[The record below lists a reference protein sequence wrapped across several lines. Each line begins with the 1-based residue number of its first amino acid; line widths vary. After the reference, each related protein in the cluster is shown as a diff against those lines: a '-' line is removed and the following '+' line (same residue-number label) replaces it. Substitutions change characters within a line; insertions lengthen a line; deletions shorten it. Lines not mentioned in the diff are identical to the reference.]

1 LLEEMNMKRVFI
13 VLLSVVLLMMAGS
26 ALAAEK
32 VKIGHLALIP
42 SLPTYVAMEKGFF
55 AQEGLEV
62 ELVPFQSG
70 TDIVDALIAGRID
83 ADCMSA
89 ITQIWFAAQS
99 TPERFKIFLVYAA
112 DSNVDNTMV
121 VVVKKDSPLKDLKD
135 LKGKKVG
142 TFPGA
147 TSVSLAR
154 AIIKKQTDPQGVIF
168 TEIPPANLIGA
179 LAAGQIDAYFSP
191 EPFGMIALSQG
202 VGRYLI
208 KSPCTLLGLKRGIA
222 GGGFAFSTQFVQ
234 ERPEVAK
241 KVKAAIEKGAAFIKT
256 NEQEARGFLVKYAQ
270 LPPPV
275 AAQIPFEKWIKIKDL
290 DKKGPQAYFDILYK
304 DGAYQK
310 KVDTTKL
317 YYE

>member
-1 LLEEMNMKRVFI
+1 MKKF
-13 VLLSVVLLMMAGS
+13 VVLSLMVFLLMAAGS
-26 ALAAEK
+26 ALGAEK
-32 VKIGHLALIP
+32 VTIGHLAVIP
-42 SLPTYVAMEKGFF
+42 SLPTYVALEKGFF
-55 AQEGLEV
+55 AEQGLEV

-70 TDIVDALIAGRID
+70 TDIVDALVAGRID

-89 ITQIWFAAQS
+89 ITGLWFAAQYA
-99 TPERFKIFLVYAA
+99 PDRFKIFLVYAA

-154 AIIKKQTDPQGVIF
+154 VIVGTQIDPKEVTF
-168 TEIPPANLIGA
+168 TEIPPTNLIGA

-222 GGGFAFSTQFVQ
+222 GGGFAFSTKFMR

-241 KVKAAIEKGAAFIKT
+241 KVKAAIEKGADFIKT
-256 NEQEARGFLVKYAQ
+256 NEQEARGFLVKYTQ

-275 AAQIPFEKWIKIKDL
+275 AARIPFEKWIKIKDL

-310 KVDTTKL
+310 RVDTTKL

>member
-1 LLEEMNMKRVFI
+1 MRKVVF
-13 VLLSVVLLMMAGS
+13 LLLMALLLLTAGS
-26 ALAAEK
+26 ALGAEK

-70 TDIVDALIAGRID
+70 TNIVDALIAGRID

-89 ITQIWFAAQS
+89 ITQIWFAAQNV
-99 TPERFKIFLVYAA
+99 PDRLKIFLVYAA

-154 AIIKKQTDPQGVIF
+154 AIIKKQTDPQEVTF

-191 EPFGMIALSQG
+191 EPFGMIAVSQG
-202 VGRYLI
+202 VGRYLM

-222 GGGFAFSTQFVQ
+222 GGGFAFSTKFVQ

-241 KVKAAIEKGAAFIKT
+241 RVKAAIEKGAAFIKT

-275 AAQIPFEKWIKIKDL
+275 AAQIPFEKWIKIKAL

-310 KVDTTKL
+310 NVDTTKL

>member
-1 LLEEMNMKRVFI
+1 MRKLIAIFLMGLFLLT
-13 VLLSVVLLMMAGS
+13 AGS
-26 ALAAEK
+26 VFGAEK
-32 VKIGHLALIP
+32 VKIGHIALVP
-42 SLPTYVAMEKGFF
+42 SLPTYVAVEKGFF
-55 AQEGLEV
+55 VEEGLDV
-62 ELVPFQSG
+62 ELIPFQSG
-70 TDIVDALIAGRID
+70 TTIVDALIAGRID

-89 ITQIWFAAQS
+89 ITTFWFVEQNV
-99 TPERFKIFLVYAA
+99 PGKFKIFLVYGA
-112 DSNVDNTMV
+112 DSNVDNTFV
-121 VVVKKDSPLKDLKD
+121 VLVKKDSPLQDLKD

-142 TFPGA
+142 TFPG
-147 TSVSLAR
+147 VNQVVLAKAVIR
-154 AIIKKQTDPQGVIF
+154 TQIDPEEVVL
-168 TEIPPANLIGA
+168 TEIPPSNLIGA

-202 VGRYLI
+202 VGRYLL

-222 GGGFAFSTQFVQ
+222 GGAFAFSTKFVQ

-241 KVKAAIEKGAAFIKT
+241 KVKAAIEKAVDFIKT
-256 NEQEARGFLVKYAQ
+256 NEQEARGYLAQYAQ

-290 DKKGPQAYFDILYK
+290 DKQGPQAYFDILYK
-304 DGAYQK
+304 DGAYQN

>member
-1 LLEEMNMKRVFI
+1 MKKV
-13 VLLSVVLLMMAGS
+13 VVLLLMVFLLMAAGS
-26 ALAAEK
+26 ALGAEK
-32 VKIGHLALIP
+32 VKIGHLAVIP

-55 AQEGLEV
+55 TEQGLDV

-70 TDIVDALIAGRID
+70 TDIIDALIAGRID

-89 ITQIWFAAQS
+89 ITGFWFVAQNV
-99 TPERFKIFLVYAA
+99 TDRFKLFLVYAA

-121 VVVKKDSPLKDLKD
+121 VVVKKDSPLKSLKD

-154 AIIKKQTDPQGVIF
+154 VIVGKQTDPKKVTF

-208 KSPCTLLGLKRGIA
+208 KSPCTLLGLKRGIT
-222 GGGFAFSTQFVQ
+222 GGGFAFSTKFLQ

-241 KVKAAIEKGAAFIKT
+241 KVKAAIEKGADYIKT

-275 AAQIPFEKWIKIKDL
+275 AARIPFEKWIRIKDL

>member
-1 LLEEMNMKRVFI
+1 MKRLVAM
-13 VLLSVVLLMMAGS
+13 LLMVFLVMTGGS
-26 ALAAEK
+26 ALGAEK
-32 VKIGHLALIP
+32 VTIGHLPLVP
-42 SLPTYVAMEKGFF
+42 SLPTYVALEKGFF
-55 AQEGLEV
+55 TEEGLEV

-70 TDIVDALIAGRID
+70 TDIVDALVAGRID

-89 ITQIWFAAQS
+89 ITGLWFAAQNV
-99 TPERFKIFLVYAA
+99 PDRFKIFLVYAA

-154 AIIKKQTDPQGVIF
+154 VIIGKQIDPKEVTF
-168 TEIPPANLIGA
+168 TEIPPTNLIGA

-191 EPFGMIALSQG
+191 EPFGMIAVSQG
-202 VGRYLI
+202 IGRYLI

-222 GGGFAFSTQFVQ
+222 GGGFAFSTKFVL

-241 KVKAAIEKGAAFIKT
+241 KVKAAIEKGVDFIKT
-256 NEQEARGFLVKYAQ
+256 NEQEARGYLAKYTQ

-304 DGAYQK
+304 DGAYQQ

>member
-1 LLEEMNMKRVFI
+1 MKRFI
-13 VLLSVVLLMMAGS
+13 VCVLAMLLLMTAGQVLS
-26 ALAAEK
+26 AEK
-32 VKIGHLALIP
+32 VTIGHLALVP

-55 AQEGLEV
+55 TEQGLVV

-70 TDIVDALIAGRID
+70 TDIIDALIAGRID

-89 ITQIWFAAQS
+89 ITGNWLAAQGA
-99 TPERFKIFLVYAA
+99 PDKFKIFLVYAA

-121 VVVKKDSPLKDLKD
+121 VVVKKDSPLKDLKG

-147 TSVSLAR
+147 TSVALAK
-154 AIIKKQTDPQGVIF
+154 AIIRKKTDPAKVSF
-168 TEIPPANLIGA
+168 TEIPPPNMIQA

-191 EPFGMIALSQG
+191 EPFGMIAVYQG
-202 VGRYLI
+202 IGRYLI
-208 KSPCTLLGLKRGIA
+208 KSPCTLLGLKKGIV
-222 GGGFAFSTQFVQ
+222 GGAFSFSAKFLQ

-241 KVKAAIEKGAAFIKT
+241 KVKAAIEKGADYIKT
-256 NEQEARGFLVKYAQ
+256 NEQEARGYLSKYTP

-275 AAQIPFEKWIKIKDL
+275 AARIPFEKWIKIKDL
-290 DKKGPQAYFDILYK
+290 DKKAPQLYFDVLYK
-304 DGAYQK
+304 EGAYQK
-310 KVDTTKL
+310 KVDTTTL

>member
-1 LLEEMNMKRVFI
+1 MKKFVIFLLVVVF
-13 VLLSVVLLMMAGS
+13 VMAGGS
-26 ALAAEK
+26 AFGAEK
-32 VKIGHLALIP
+32 VKIGHLPLVP
-42 SLPTYVAMEKGFF
+42 SLPTYVALEKGFF
-55 AQEGLEV
+55 VEAGLEV
-62 ELVPFQSG
+62 ELIPFQSG
-70 TDIVDALIAGRID
+70 TTIVDALIAGRID

-89 ITQIWFAAQS
+89 ITGVWFAAQNV
-99 TPERFKIFLVYAA
+99 PDRFKIFLVYAA

-121 VVVKKDSPLKDLKD
+121 VVVKKDSPLQSLKD
-135 LKGKKVG
+135 LDGKKVG

-154 AIIKKQTDPQGVIF
+154 AIIRTQINPEGVIF

-222 GGGFAFSTQFVQ
+222 GGAFAFSTTFVQ
-234 ERPEVAK
+234 ERPKVAE
-241 KVKAAIEKGAAFIKT
+241 KVKAAIEKAVDFIKT
-256 NEQEARGFLVKYAQ
+256 NEQEARGYLTHYAQ

-275 AAQIPFEKWIKIKDL
+275 AARIPFEKWIKIKDL
-290 DKKGPQAYFDILYK
+290 DKQGPQAYFDVLYE